1 MTRSD
6 LRSEF
11 ETPILI
17 EALFGCAQPLLL
29 TNKATFRNCL
39 VVMRPLTKASDLPS
53 THETRLYLHNA
64 FVQRLKKL
72 KQDIEVCL
80 LFVSLS
86 ERLLPPLQNAPGK
99 VSTTADGWTADNTK
113 QGYLGMTAH
122 WIDVNKAGKW
132 TLRAKVVGFRLIR
145 GTHAGSNLGRYFV
158 GLCDRVGIMSRSHS
172 KVSHYPY

>member
-1 MTRSD
+1 MR
-6 LRSEF
+6 
-11 ETPILI
+11 P
-17 EALFGCAQPLLL
+17 ALTAD
-29 TNKATFRNCL
+29 KATFRNCL
-39 VVMRPLTKASDLPS
+39 VVMHPLMKVSDLPS

-64 FVQRLKKL
+64 FFQRLKKL

-99 VSTTADGWTADNTK
+99 VSATADGWTADNTK

-122 WIDVNKAGKW
+122 WIDINKAGKW
-132 TLRAKVVGFRLIR
+132 TLRAKVVGFYLIH
-145 GTHAGSNLGRYFV
+145 GTHAGSNLGWYFV